1 MSQAAVELDLLR
13 PRLAELGRVARPAD
27 VAAEMRRLGWVVT
40 DELLLTTVEA
50 LRRDATG
57 AGVLDPLLALPGVT
71 DVLVNGPEQV
81 YVDRGHGLE
90 QVALAFADDDEVR
103 RLASRLAARVGRRLD
118 DSAPFVD
125 ARLPDGTRVHA
136 VLGTLADPGTCLSLR
151 VPAGRRFSLEEWVA
165 VGSLP
170 PGGAEVLRRLVECRA
185 AFLVSGGTGS
195 GKTTLLASLLS
206 LVPAHERLLVV
217 EDSRELAPD
226 HPHCVRLEGRPP
238 NAEGAGAVS
247 LSDLVR
253 QALRMRPDRVVLGEV
268 RGAELCDL
276 LTAMNTGHEGGCGTV
291 HANSPADV
299 PARLEALAA
308 LGGLDRYAVH
318 AQIAAAL
325 HAVIHVRR
333 DLGGTRRIT
342 AVHVLSRAS
351 GSGLVHTEPAVTFCP
366 DGRVLRGAGAVRLEQ
381 LLEAGG

>member
-1 MSQAAVELDLLR
+1 MSQAVVELDLLR
-13 PRLAELGRVARPAD
+13 PRLAELGREARPAD

-40 DELLLTTVEA
+40 DELLLSTVEA

-71 DVLVNGPEQV
+71 DVLVNGPDQV
-81 YVDRGHGLE
+81 FVDRGHGLE
-90 QVALAFADDDEVR
+90 KVALSFADDEEVR

-151 VPAGRRFSLEEWVA
+151 VPAGRRFSLEDWVS

-170 PGGAEVLRRLVECRA
+170 PGGAEVLRRLVACRA

-206 LVPAHERLLVV
+206 LVPASERLLVV

-238 NAEGAGAVS
+238 NAEGAGSVS

-276 LTAMNTGHEGGCGTV
+276 LTALNTGHEGGCGTV
-291 HANSPADV
+291 HANSADDV

-308 LGGLDRYAVH
+308 LGGMGRDALHSQV
-318 AQIAAAL
+318 AAAL
-325 HAVIHVRR
+325 DAVIHIRR
-333 DLGGTRRIT
+333 DPAGRRRVAGVGVLVRDPRSGYVT
-342 AVHVLSRAS
+342 TLPAVHFGPAGLTKGP
-351 GSGLVHTEPAVTFCP
+351 GSGA
-366 DGRVLRGAGAVRLEQ
+366 LER
-381 LLEAGG
+381 LLER